1 MELRQ
6 LEYFVAIVEH
16 GSFTGAAKALYVSQS
31 ALSKSVKKLEEE
43 LGTTLFCQAGQRT
56 TPTDAGAL
64 LYEKGRLLLAEAART
79 RDLVANEMKGKQ
91 GRVRIATS
99 CKRAYS
105 VKVGTLAARFKS
117 AFPQISLEF
126 TEASPE
132 WVKDSLMRRTADI
145 GIIGEAL
152 DHILPTFDEHVLT
165 VGDYFLAVHKDNPL
179 VQKGSVRY
187 ADLVNEQLIQF
198 PPSFHLPRMVQDGCE
213 AAGFSPKVIMTA
225 TQPEFIFAL
234 VDQGLGVSVQPWP
247 ESENLVYGW
256 GEWKNVVMLPFEDI
270 QSKFSVKLITVKD
283 TYISPAV
290 QEFIN
295 FAASTQ
301 F

>member
-16 GSFTGAAKALYVSQS
+16 GSFTGAAKQLYVSQS

-43 LGTTLFCQAGQRT
+43 LGTTLFCQVGQRT

-64 LYEKGRLLLAEAART
+64 LYEKSRLLLAEAART

-105 VKVGTLAARFKS
+105 TQVGMLAARFKS
-117 AFPQISLEF
+117 THPQISLEL

-132 WVKDSLMRRTADI
+132 WIKDSLMRRAMDV

-152 DHILPTFDEHVLT
+152 DHVLPTFDELVLAT
-165 VGDYFLAVHKDNPL
+165 GDYRLAVHKDNPL

-187 ADLVNEQLIQF
+187 ADLAGEQWIQF
-198 PPSFHLPRMVQDGCE
+198 PSTFHLPRMVQDGCQR
-213 AAGFSPKVIMTA
+213 AGFTPNISITA
-225 TQPEFIFAL
+225 TQPEFMYAL
-234 VDQGLGVSVQPWP
+234 VDQGLGVSVQPWLDA
-247 ESENLVYGW
+247 EVRHGMDDWS
-256 GEWKNVVMLPFEDI
+256 NVVMLPIEDI
-270 QSKFSVKLITVKD
+270 QSKFSVKLITVKES
-283 TYISPAV
+283 YISPAV
-290 QEFIN
+290 QEFIQ
-295 FAASTQ
+295 FAASTP

>member
-6 LEYFVAIVEH
+6 LEYFVAIVEN
-16 GSFTGAAKALYVSQS
+16 GSFTGAAKALFVSQS

-43 LGTTLFCQAGQRT
+43 LGTTLFCQVGQRT
-56 TPTDAGAL
+56 TPTDSGAV
-64 LYEKGRLLLAEAART
+64 LYEKGRMLLAEAART

-105 VKVGTLAARFKS
+105 TQVGMLAARFKS
-117 AFPQISLEF
+117 THPQISLEL

-132 WVKDSLMRRTADI
+132 WVKDSLMRRAIDV

-152 DHILPTFDEHVLT
+152 DHVLPTFDELVLAT
-165 VGDYFLAVHKDNPL
+165 GEYRLAIHKENPL
-179 VQKGSVRY
+179 VQKGSVCY
-187 ADLVNEQLIQF
+187 ADLVNEQWVQF
-198 PPSFHLPRMVQDGCE
+198 PPTFHLPHMVQDGCE
-213 AAGFSPKVIMTA
+213 KAGFTPKVTITA
-225 TQPEFIFAL
+225 TQPEFMFAL
-234 VDQGLGVSVQPWP
+234 VDQGLGVSVQPWL
-247 ESENLVYGW
+247 EAEALMGVGVWS
-256 GEWKNVVMLPFEDI
+256 NVVMLPIEDT
-270 QSKFSVKLITVKD
+270 QSKFSVKLITAKD
-283 TYISPAV
+283 SYISPAV

>member
-6 LEYFVAIVEH
+6 LEYFVAIVEN
-16 GSFTGAAKALYVSQS
+16 GSFTAAAKTLYVSQS

-43 LGTTLFCQAGQRT
+43 LGTTLFCQVGQRT
-56 TPTDAGAL
+56 TPTDSGAV

-91 GRVRIATS
+91 GRVRVATS

-105 VKVGTLAARFKS
+105 ARVGTLAARFKS
-117 AFPQISLEF
+117 AHPQIALEF

-132 WVKDSLMRRTADI
+132 WVKDSLMRRTTDV

-152 DHILPTFDEHVLT
+152 DHVLPTFDELVLDT
-165 VGDYFLAVHKDNPL
+165 GEYRLAVHKNNPL
-179 VQKGSVRY
+179 VQKGSVCY
-187 ADLVNEQLIQF
+187 ADLVNEQWIQF
-198 PPSFHLPRMVQDGCE
+198 PPTFHLSHLVQAGCE
-213 AAGFSPKVIMTA
+213 AAGFTPKVSTTA
-225 TQPEFIFAL
+225 TQPEFMFAL
-234 VDQGLGVSVQPWP
+234 VDQGHGISVQPWL
-247 ESENLVYGW
+247 EAEVLMGIGSW
-256 GEWKNVVMLPFEDI
+256 SNVVMLPMEDI

-283 TYISPAV
+283 SYISPAV
-290 QEFIN
+290 QEFIK
-295 FAASTQ
+295 FAASEP

>member
-105 VKVGTLAARFKS
+105 AKVGMLAARFKS

-152 DHILPTFDEHVLT
+152 DHILPTFDEQVLT

-198 PPSFHLPRMVQDGCE
+198 PPTFHLPRMVQDGCE

-234 VDQGLGVSVQPWP
+234 VDQGLGVSIQPWP
-247 ESENLVYGW
+247 EAENLVYGW

>member
-43 LGTTLFCQAGQRT
+43 LGTTLFCQVGQRT

-117 AFPQISLEF
+117 EFPQISLEF

-132 WVKDSLMRRTADI
+132 WVKDSLMRRTSDV

-152 DHILPTFDEHVLT
+152 DHLLPTFDELVLNT
-165 VGDYFLAVHKDNPL
+165 GEYRLAVHKDNPL
-179 VQKGSVRY
+179 AQKDSVCY
-187 ADLVNEQLIQF
+187 ADLINEQWIQF
-198 PPSFHLPRMVQDGCE
+198 PPTFHLSRMVQDGCE
-213 AAGFSPKVIMTA
+213 AAGFSPKVGITA
-225 TQPEFIFAL
+225 TQPEFMFAL
-234 VDQGLGVSVQPWP
+234 VDQGHGISVQPWL
-247 ESENLVYGW
+247 EAEALMGVGNWS
-256 GEWKNVVMLPFEDI
+256 NVVMVPFRDI
-270 QSKFSVKLITVKD
+270 QSLFSVKLITVKD
-283 TYISPAV
+283 SYISPAV

-295 FAASTQ
+295 FAASTP

>member
-16 GSFTGAAKALYVSQS
+16 GSFTGAAKGLYVSQS

-43 LGTTLFCQAGQRT
+43 LGTTLFCQVGQRT

-79 RDLVANEMKGKQ
+79 RDLVTNEMRGKQ

-105 VKVGTLAARFKS
+105 AKVGTLAARFKN

-132 WVKDSLMRRTADI
+132 WVKDSLMRRTSDI

-152 DHILPTFDEHVLT
+152 DHVLPTFDELVLDT
-165 VGDYFLAVHKDNPL
+165 GDYRLAVHKDNPL
-179 VQKGSVRY
+179 IRKGTVRY
-187 ADLVNEQLIQF
+187 ADLINEQWIQF
-198 PPSFHLPRMVQDGCE
+198 PPTFHLSRMVQNGCE
-213 AAGFSPKVIMTA
+213 GAGFAPQVTMTA

-234 VDQGLGVSVQPWP
+234 VDQGLGISVQPWP
-247 ESENLVYGW
+247 EAEVLMGV
-256 GEWKNVVMLPFEDI
+256 GEWQNVVMLPVEDI

-283 TYISPAV
+283 SYISPAV
-290 QEFIN
+290 QEFIK

>member
-6 LEYFVAIVEH
+6 LEYFVAIVEN

-31 ALSKSVKKLEEE
+31 ALSKSVKKLEDE
-43 LGTTLFCQAGQRT
+43 LGTALFCQIGQRT
-56 TPTDAGAL
+56 TPTDAGSV

-105 VKVGTLAARFKS
+105 AKVGTLAARFKS
-117 AFPQISLEF
+117 AHPQISLEF

-132 WVKDSLMRRTADI
+132 WVKDSLMRRTMDV

-152 DHILPTFDEHVLT
+152 DHSLPTFDELVLDT
-165 VGDYFLAVHKDNPL
+165 GEYRLAVHRDNPL
-179 VQKGSVRY
+179 AQRTGVRY
-187 ADLVNEQLIQF
+187 ADLAGEQWIQF
-198 PPSFHLPRMVQDGCE
+198 PPTFHLSHMVQDGCE
-213 AAGFSPKVIMTA
+213 KAGFLPNVTITA
-225 TQPEFIFAL
+225 TQPEFVFAL
-234 VDQGLGVSVQPWP
+234 VDQGLGISVQPWP
-247 ESENLVYGW
+247 EAEVLMGVGAWS
-256 GEWKNVVMLPFEDI
+256 NVVMLPIEDI
-270 QSKFSVKLITVKD
+270 QSKFSVKLITAKN

-290 QEFIN
+290 QEFIQ
-295 FAASTQ
+295 FAASAQ

>member
-105 VKVGTLAARFKS
+105 AKVGTLAARFKS

-152 DHILPTFDEHVLT
+152 DHILPTFDELVLDT
-165 VGDYFLAVHKDNPL
+165 GDYRLAVHKENPL
-179 VQKGSVRY
+179 VQKGSVCY
-187 ADLVNEQLIQF
+187 ADLAKEQWIQF
-198 PPSFHLPRMVQDGCE
+198 PPTFHLSRMVQDGCE
-213 AAGFSPKVIMTA
+213 EAGFVPQVTMTA

-247 ESENLVYGW
+247 EAEVLMGV
-256 GEWKNVVMLPFEDI
+256 GEWKNVVMLPIEDI

>member
-6 LEYFVAIVEH
+6 LEYFVAIVEN

-43 LGTTLFCQAGQRT
+43 LGTTLFCQVGQRT

-105 VKVGTLAARFKS
+105 ARVGTLAARFKS
-117 AFPQISLEF
+117 KHPQISLEF

-132 WVKDSLMRRTADI
+132 WVKDSLMRRTMDL

-152 DHILPTFDEHVLT
+152 DHTLPTFDELVLAT
-165 VGDYFLAVHKDNPL
+165 GDYRLAIHKDNPL
-179 VQKGSVRY
+179 VGKGSVCY
-187 ADLVNEQLIQF
+187 ADLANEQWIQF
-198 PPSFHLPRMVQDGCE
+198 PPTFHLSRMVQDGCA
-213 AAGFSPKVIMTA
+213 AAGFAPKVTITA
-225 TQPEFIFAL
+225 TQPEFVFAL
-234 VDQGLGVSVQPWP
+234 VDQGHGVSVQPWP
-247 ESENLVYGW
+247 EAENLMGVGAW
-256 GEWKNVVMLPFEDI
+256 SNVVMLPIEDI
-270 QSKFSVKLITVKD
+270 QSQFSVKLITPKD
-283 TYISPAV
+283 SYISPAV
-290 QEFIN
+290 QAFIN
-295 FAASTQ
+295 FAASAP